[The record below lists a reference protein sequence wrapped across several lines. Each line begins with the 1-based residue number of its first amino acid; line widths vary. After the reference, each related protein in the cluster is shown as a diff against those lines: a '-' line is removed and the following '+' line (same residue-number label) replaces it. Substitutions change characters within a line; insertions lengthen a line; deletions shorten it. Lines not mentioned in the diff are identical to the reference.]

1 MDNDDFYIN
10 LFETNKPDYII
21 CADGGAR
28 HLRRLGFIPDIIVGD
43 LDSIGEKELKYYREN
58 NVDIRKYP
66 TEKDETDTQ
75 LAIRTAMGL
84 PVNEIVLLG
93 AIGSR
98 MDHTLANLYLLQS
111 IVEKNYKACII
122 NERNTIYLID
132 KRIELEGEK
141 GTLISL
147 LPFSDQVTGI
157 TTKGLYYALNDDN
170 MHKDNPYGVSNR
182 FVEDSISISID
193 SGFLLV
199 ILSVD

>member
-1 MDNDDFYIN
+1 M
-10 LFETNKPDYII
+10 
-21 CADGGAR
+21 
-28 HLRRLGFIPDIIVGD
+28 GD

-157 TTKGLYYALNDDN
+157 TTKGIVLCL
-170 MHKDNPYGVSNR
+170 K
-182 FVEDSISISID
+182 
-193 SGFLLV
+193 
-199 ILSVD
+199 